1 MPRTRL
7 SSKGQLIIP
16 KEVRDRHGWRP
27 GTELEV
33 VDKGHVVELRPAK
46 PFPPTRFED
55 VRGMLKYKGPPVSI
69 EDMDRAVDEA
79 AREMWEEFERQS
91 RE

>member
-1 MPRTRL
+1 MARTRL

-16 KEVRDRHGWRP
+16 KEVRDRHGWVA

-33 VDKGHVVELRPAK
+33 VDRGASVELRPSTA
-46 PFPPTRFED
+46 FPPTRLED
-55 VRGMLKYKGPPVSI
+55 VAGMLKPKGPTVTLA
-69 EDMDRAVDEA
+69 DMDRAIDEA
-79 AREMWEEFERQS
+79 IGERWERFERQS

>member
-1 MPRTRL
+1 MRTRL

-16 KEVRDRHGWRP
+16 KEVRDRHGWVA

-33 VDKGHVVELRPAK
+33 VDKGHAVELRPA
-46 PFPPTRFED
+46 PSFPRTRLED
-55 VRGMLKYKGPPVSI
+55 VVGMLKYDGPPLSI
-69 EDMDRAVDEA
+69 EDMDRAADEA
-79 AREMWEEFERQS
+79 VRERWERFERQS